1 MKKERNGRFS
11 VEGVLALVLFG
22 IFALCILGTL
32 LQGVRVYHN
41 LTERGAASYQ
51 DRTAAQYL
59 VTRLRQADTPGAVSV
74 GTFGTVDALE
84 LTETIDGTDYITRV
98 YCFDGYI
105 RELFS
110 AASYEFQPCDG
121 ECILPA
127 QALDFTLEDGL
138 LTAEITK
145 DDGEPLQVS
154 FSLRSSREVD
164 YEN

>member
-1 MKKERNGRFS
+1 MKERSGKFS
-11 VEGVLALVLFG
+11 LEGVLALVLFG

-32 LQGVRVYHN
+32 LQGVRVYQT
-41 LTERGAASYQ
+41 LTERGSASYQ

-59 VTRLRQADTPGAVSV
+59 MTRVRQADAQGSVSV
-74 GTFGTVDALE
+74 GTFGMVEALE

-110 AASYEFQPCDG
+110 ASSHDFQPFDG

-138 LTAEITK
+138 LTALLTDEN
-145 DDGEPLQVS
+145 GETLQVCAA
-154 FSLRSSREVD
+154 LRSSGEVRP
-164 YEN
+164 